1 MDYITSSDY
10 LLYKFTVRQAK
21 SEVGAIEGKK
31 GSERER
37 AEVWDSLLPCSRT
50 RDARRGCL
58 RVLRHRQDNN

>member
-31 GSERER
+31 GSERE
-37 AEVWDSLLPCSRT
+37 SRSV
-50 RDARRGCL
+50 G
-58 RVLRHRQDNN
+58 